1 MGVIMIR
8 SIMGANNEIPVT
20 MTELLIDIAENGKD
34 FKDKIGKLVVLNE
47 NNILKDYN
55 NEREN
60 TKTP

>member
-1 MGVIMIR
+1 
-8 SIMGANNEIPVT
+8 MGANNEIPVT